1 MQKLYLFVPKP
12 DITALEL
19 AEALASVLNC
29 QSAAF
34 QAEMLS
40 NMSEQ
45 CKRHFVERLTPD
57 REFFLLLGGSNAG
70 Q

>member
-40 NMSEQ
+40 NMSDS
-45 CKRHFVERLTPD
+45 CKRHFVERLPPEG
-57 REFFLLLGGSNAG
+57 EFFALLGGSSVR
-70 Q
+70 